1 MTESIRKED
10 WERFRAIGRVPP
22 SIREIVLQSWRRSE
36 SLGGVSGL
44 KRAPC
49 VGEEALARRRREN
62 RNLRRAARPALDHS
76 GYLLKDAGAML
87 LLCDREGVVMDMA
100 GDPGVLER
108 GRENHLAEGG
118 RWDEAAIGTN
128 AIGAALHARRA
139 VEISGVEHFAEE
151 IQRWTCAAAPIL
163 HPATGDVLGVIDVSG
178 PVESG
183 QPHGL
188 AFSSTLA
195 LQMEEALRH
204 EMESERRRLLEGLLR
219 RRSLWREDDLI
230 LFDRFGAEIY
240 ATERFARTASEIGD
254 FEGWRAAAA
263 GWSEGVL
270 NESFREDLAAALPGA
285 QVEVIQEREE
295 EPLGLLIALRRT
307 RTRGP
312 GAEARAAAAGE
323 PDLAWIAGGGPE
335 MAGLCADARRL
346 VRNSRAIL
354 IEGETGV
361 GKETLARALHREA
374 AGEAAGS
381 FEVLACGLLSVERLR
396 EEAGPRGLAERLAR
410 QGGALCLDEPAETP
424 PEAQSALME
433 LLRAV
438 RRTPEAPVW
447 IYTLSTRDLAAEAEG
462 GRIRRELYY
471 RLAGARLTAPPL
483 RARREEIPR
492 LALRFAEEAAARSG
506 DRPLRFTPGALA
518 RLKAH
523 DWFGNVRELRNLVE
537 SLSSVSLNRLA
548 DLRDLPPEIAPPRRE
563 ASEETLR
570 DREKAE
576 ILAMVAAV
584 DGNLTEAAKR
594 LGVARSTLYLKLDS
608 YGFRRAG
615 ARR

>member
-1 MTESIRKED
+1 M
-10 WERFRAIGRVPP
+10 PP

-36 SLGGVSGL
+36 RLGGVSNL

-49 VGEEALARRRREN
+49 VGEEALARTRREN
-62 RNLRRAARPALDHS
+62 RSLRRAARSALDHS

-118 RWDEAAIGTN
+118 RWDESAIGTN
-128 AIGAALHARRA
+128 AIGAALHTRRA

-254 FEGWRAAAA
+254 FEGWRANSAW
-263 GWSEGVL
+263 GEGVL
-270 NESFREDLAAALPGA
+270 NEKFREDLAAALPGA

-295 EPLGLLIALRRT
+295 PLGLLIALRR
-307 RTRGP
+307 
-312 GAEARAAAAGE
+312 ARARGRSPEAKAAAGE
-323 PDLAWIAGGGPE
+323 PDLAWIAGGGAE
-335 MAGLCADARRL
+335 MARLCADARRL
-346 VRNSRAIL
+346 ARDSRAIL
-354 IEGETGV
+354 IEGETGA
-361 GKETLARALHREA
+361 GKETLARALHQEA
-374 AGEAAGS
+374 GGDRGGV
-381 FEVLACGLLSVERLR
+381 FEILACGLLSVERLR

-438 RRTPEAPVW
+438 RLRPEAPVW

-492 LALRFAEEAAARSG
+492 LILRFAEEAAARSG
-506 DRPLRFTPGALA
+506 DKPLRFTPAALA

-523 DWFGNVRELRNLVE
+523 EWFGNIRELRNLVE
-537 SLSSVSLNRLA
+537 TLSSVSLNRLA

-563 ASEETLR
+563 VSEETLR

-608 YGFRRAG
+608 YGFRRAP